1 MSPVL
6 MKGQFDFMSEQ
17 IAKKSSFQFTNP
29 VVSRFDFHLNK
40 NYEAADRNVALKLT
54 MKVNTDD
61 EGEAQKHVE
70 LNMSIGDED
79 SPFTI
84 SAIIGASFRWDPSLD
99 KETVENLIQ
108 KNAVSLLI
116 GYLRPII
123 SQFTVQAGI
132 EPFNL
137 PFINLE

>member
-1 MSPVL
+1 MS
-6 MKGQFDFMSEQ
+6 DQ
-17 IAKKSSFQFTNP
+17 IARESSFQFTNP

-40 NYEAADRNVALKLT
+40 NYEPEGKNVSLTLT
-54 MKVNTDD
+54 MKVNTED
-61 EGEAQKHVE
+61 ESNAQKYVE
-70 LNMSIGDED
+70 LTMRIGDEK
-79 SPFTI
+79 SPFSI
-84 SAIIGASFRWDPSLD
+84 IAVIGASFRWDPSLAQD
-99 KETVENLIQ
+99 VVDNLIQ

-116 GYLRPII
+116 GYLRPVI